1 LPYLDADQTKRNHR
15 KDAGRAKNLSPAELT
30 IVVTRVLT
38 SRHAGAMHELS
49 LAERALQIV
58 DTAARQA
65 QASRVTRIRLA
76 VGALA
81 HVDAETLRYCCELVS
96 RDTLAAGARIDIERL
111 AGRAHCRRC
120 AADVALQQIGEAC
133 PHCGSFDLNVTG
145 GDQLQVLEVAIEEG
159 LMPCA

>member
-1 LPYLDADQTKRNHR
+1 
-15 KDAGRAKNLSPAELT
+15 
-30 IVVTRVLT
+30 
-38 SRHAGAMHELS
+38 MHELS

-96 RDTLAAGARIDIERL
+96 RDTLAAGAQIDIERL
-111 AGRAHCRRC
+111 AGRAHCQRC
-120 AADVALQQIGEAC
+120 AADIELTQFGQTC
-133 PHCGSFDLNVTG
+133 PHCGSYALQITAG
-145 GDQLQVLEVAIEEG
+145 EELQVLDVAIEQG
-159 LMPCA
+159 VMPCV